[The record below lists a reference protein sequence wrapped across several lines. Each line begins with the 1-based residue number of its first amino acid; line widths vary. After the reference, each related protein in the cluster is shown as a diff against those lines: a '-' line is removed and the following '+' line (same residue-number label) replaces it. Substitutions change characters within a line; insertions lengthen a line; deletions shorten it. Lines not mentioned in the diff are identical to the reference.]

1 MVWLIYIIGIL
12 IFGSTWVAMKI
23 GLQAMPPF
31 TSAVARS
38 LLAFVVFF
46 AAFRLW
52 KFRFPS
58 VKNIHRDFFLAGLA
72 LYGVSFALL
81 YWGQARI
88 DSSMSAILYATM
100 PLFTGVFAHFMIP
113 SERLTPRVI
122 FGLVIGFVGTTLLF
136 AGRLNLTGTVSGML
150 AMVLSSCC
158 CAWATVKTK
167 RDLHAIDPAALA
179 ILMLPAGLLVLI
191 PCLAIFET
199 PLQLTLDAKGVGS
212 IIYLA
217 IIGGGIGFII
227 WFYLLKRLS
236 AVAASMMTLLE
247 PLVASLLGFLILSES
262 FDTYFFIG
270 GSLTL
275 IGVLTVTLQKR
286 QTGNGMPVEA
296 P

>member
-1 MVWLIYIIGIL
+1 MLWLVYILGVL

-31 TSAVARS
+31 AAAVARS
-38 LLAFVVFF
+38 ILAFVVFF
-46 AAFRLW
+46 VAFRLW
-52 KFRFPS
+52 RFRFPPI
-58 VKNIHRDFFLAGLA
+58 KNIRRDFFLAGLM

-81 YWGQARI
+81 YWGQERI

-100 PLFTGVFAHFMIP
+100 PLFTGIFAHFMVP
-113 SERLTPRVI
+113 AERLTLRVI
-122 FGLVIGFVGTTLLF
+122 FGLLIGLAGTILLF
-136 AGRLNLTGTVSGML
+136 AGNLSLSGTILGML

-167 RDLHAIDPAALA
+167 RDLHAIEPSAMA
-179 ILMLPAGLLVLI
+179 ILMVPAGLIVLL

-199 PLQLTLDAKGVGS
+199 PVRFWMDAKGAGS
-212 IIYLA
+212 VIYLA

-247 PLVASLLGFLILSES
+247 PLVASFLGYLILSES
-262 FDTYFFIG
+262 FDKYFFLG
-270 GSLTL
+270 GMLIL

-286 QTGNGMPVEA
+286 QTV
-296 P
+296 

>member
-1 MVWLIYIIGIL
+1 MVWLIYILGVL

-31 TSAVARS
+31 AAAVARS
-38 LLAFVVFF
+38 ILTFVVFF
-46 AAFRLW
+46 VAFRLW
-52 KFRFPS
+52 RFRFPPI
-58 VKNIHRDFFLAGLA
+58 KNIRRDFLLAGLM

-81 YWGQARI
+81 YWGQERI

-100 PLFTGVFAHFMIP
+100 PLFTGIFAHFMVP
-113 SERLTPRVI
+113 AERLTLRVI
-122 FGLVIGFVGTTLLF
+122 FGLLIGFVGTILLF
-136 AGRLNLTGTVSGML
+136 AGKLSLSGTISGML

-167 RDLHAIDPAALA
+167 RDLHEIDPSALA
-179 ILMLPAGLLVLI
+179 ILMLPAGLIVLL

-199 PLQLTLDAKGVGS
+199 PVRFWIDAKGAGS
-212 IIYLA
+212 VIYLA
-217 IIGGGIGFII
+217 IFGGGIAFII

-247 PLVASLLGFLILSES
+247 PLVASVLAYLILSES
-262 FDTYFFIG
+262 FDKYFFLG
-270 GSLTL
+270 GVLIL

-286 QTGNGMPVEA
+286 QTA
-296 P
+296 